1 MSRGPV
7 ISGHPWSWATSP
19 VAKTITF
26 CRYHHAHR
34 SSHHSWLRSTAP
46 EEGQSLPMTLSP
58 VLMTD
63 LWKLLGSGCLGDQ

>member
-1 MSRGPV
+1 V
-7 ISGHPWSWATSP
+7 VVGHLAGGEDDHVLPIPPLTP
-19 VAKTITF
+19 FVPPQP
-26 CRYHHAHR
+26 
-34 SSHHSWLRSTAP
+34 LRSTAP